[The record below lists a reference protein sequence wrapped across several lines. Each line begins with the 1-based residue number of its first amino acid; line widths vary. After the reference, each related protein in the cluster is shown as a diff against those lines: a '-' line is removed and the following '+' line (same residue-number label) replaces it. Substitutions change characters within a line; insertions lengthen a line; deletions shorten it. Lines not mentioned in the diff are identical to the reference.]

1 MTAEINRPASKSLP
15 RAHNRRSREQM
26 HGSTIDTGN
35 RGCRRTWGDAGLAMA
50 FVTAAL
56 RRHG

>member
-1 MTAEINRPASKSLP
+1 V
-15 RAHNRRSREQM
+15 

-35 RGCRRTWGDAGLAMA
+35 SGCRRTWGDAGLAMA